1 MITKIDFENDLKKI
15 LNPKIRYCPINEKYH
30 IDGKWA
36 NKITLDD
43 IDYQTHAFEVNLLR
57 NLNMFKNQYRYYDLV
72 MAAFVT
78 VLITSNLI
86 GPAKISQLEVPF
98 FGLLTFG
105 AGVLFFP
112 ISFIFGDI
120 LTEVYGYAA
129 SRRVIW
135 AGFIALAFASF
146 MAWMIVALP
155 PAPYWHNQEAYE
167 IAFGSAWRV
176 SLASLVAFAA
186 GEFVNSFVMAKMKIM
201 TKGKYLW
208 SRTIGSTVAGE
219 AIDSILFYPLAF
231 YNSGVIPNDKLIL
244 VVIAQFIAKTSI
256 EILFTPAIYKIIAF
270 LKKKENLDH
279 FDTHTNFN
287 PFIFK

>member
-1 MITKIDFENDLKKI
+1 
-15 LNPKIRYCPINEKYH
+15 
-30 IDGKWA
+30 
-36 NKITLDD
+36 
-43 IDYQTHAFEVNLLR
+43 
-57 NLNMFKNQYRYYDLV
+57 
-72 MAAFVT
+72 
-78 VLITSNLI
+78 LITSNLI
-86 GPAKISQLEVPF
+86 GPAKISQIDVPF
-98 FGLLTFG
+98 FGVMTFG

-135 AGFIALAFASF
+135 AGFAALAFASF

-155 PAPYWHNQEAYE
+155 PAPFWHNQEAYE
-167 IAFGSAWRV
+167 VAFGSAWRV
-176 SLASLVAFAA
+176 SLASLIAFAA
-186 GEFVNSFVMAKMKIM
+186 GEFANSFVLAKMKIM

-208 SRTIGSTVAGE
+208 SRTISSTIAGE

-244 VVIAQFIAKTSI
+244 VIMAQFFAKTLT
-256 EILFTPAIYKIIAF
+256 EVLFTPVIYKIIGF
-270 LKKKENLDH
+270 LKKSENIDY
-279 FDTHTNFN
+279 FDTRTNFN

>member
-1 MITKIDFENDLKKI
+1 
-15 LNPKIRYCPINEKYH
+15 
-30 IDGKWA
+30 
-36 NKITLDD
+36 
-43 IDYQTHAFEVNLLR
+43 
-57 NLNMFKNQYRYYDLV
+57 

-78 VLITSNLI
+78 VLIASNLI
-86 GPAKISQLEVPF
+86 GPAKISQIEVPL
-98 FGLLTFG
+98 FGILTFG

-135 AGFIALAFASF
+135 TGFLALAFVSF

-155 PAPYWHNQEAYE
+155 PAPYWQNQDAYE

-176 SLASLVAFAA
+176 SLAGVIAFAV
-186 GEFVNSFVMAKMKIM
+186 GEFANSFVLAKMKIM

-208 SRTIGSTVAGE
+208 SRTIGSTFVGE
-219 AIDSILFYPLAF
+219 AIDSLLFYPLAF

-244 VVIAQFIAKTSI
+244 VMVAQFFAKTLV
-256 EILFTPAIYKIIAF
+256 EVLFTPLIYKIITF
-270 LKKKENLDH
+270 LKEKENMDY
-279 FDTHTNFN
+279 FDANTNFN

>member
-1 MITKIDFENDLKKI
+1 
-15 LNPKIRYCPINEKYH
+15 
-30 IDGKWA
+30 
-36 NKITLDD
+36 
-43 IDYQTHAFEVNLLR
+43 
-57 NLNMFKNQYRYYDLV
+57 

-78 VLITSNLI
+78 VLIASNLI
-86 GPAKISQLEVPF
+86 GPAKISQIEVPL
-98 FGLLTFG
+98 FGILTFG

-135 AGFIALAFASF
+135 TGFLALAFVSF

-155 PAPYWHNQEAYE
+155 PAPYWQNQDAYE

-176 SLASLVAFAA
+176 SLAGVIAFAA
-186 GEFVNSFVMAKMKIM
+186 GEFANSFVLAKMKIM

-208 SRTIGSTVAGE
+208 SRTIGSTFVGE
-219 AIDSILFYPLAF
+219 AIDSLLFYPLAF

-244 VVIAQFIAKTSI
+244 VMVAQFFAKTLV
-256 EILFTPAIYKIIAF
+256 EVLFTPLIYKIITF
-270 LKKKENLDH
+270 LKEKENMDY
-279 FDTHTNFN
+279 FDANTNFN

>member
-1 MITKIDFENDLKKI
+1 
-15 LNPKIRYCPINEKYH
+15 
-30 IDGKWA
+30 
-36 NKITLDD
+36 
-43 IDYQTHAFEVNLLR
+43 
-57 NLNMFKNQYRYYDLV
+57 
-72 MAAFVT
+72 
-78 VLITSNLI
+78 
-86 GPAKISQLEVPF
+86 
-98 FGLLTFG
+98 
-105 AGVLFFP
+105 
-112 ISFIFGDI
+112 
-120 LTEVYGYAA
+120 
-129 SRRVIW
+129 
-135 AGFIALAFASF
+135 

>member
-1 MITKIDFENDLKKI
+1 MYKI
-15 LNPKIRYCPINEKYH
+15 
-30 IDGKWA
+30 
-36 NKITLDD
+36 
-43 IDYQTHAFEVNLLR
+43 
-57 NLNMFKNQYRYYDLV
+57 QYRYYDLV

-78 VLITSNLI
+78 VLIASNLI
-86 GPAKISQLEVPF
+86 GPAKISQIEVPL
-98 FGLLTFG
+98 FGILTFG

-135 AGFIALAFASF
+135 TGFLALAFVSF

-155 PAPYWHNQEAYE
+155 PAPYWQNQDAYE

-176 SLASLVAFAA
+176 SLAGVIAFAA
-186 GEFVNSFVMAKMKIM
+186 GEFANSFVLAKMKIM

-208 SRTIGSTVAGE
+208 SRTIGSTFVGE
-219 AIDSILFYPLAF
+219 AIDSLLFYPLAF

-244 VVIAQFIAKTSI
+244 VMVAQFFAKTLV
-256 EILFTPAIYKIIAF
+256 EVLFTPLIYKIITF
-270 LKKKENLDH
+270 LKEKENMDY
-279 FDTHTNFN
+279 FDANTNFN